1 MTLKKAMGRILIL
14 IAVILMSA
22 MAGVG
27 IVSLVTSI
35 VLPELISGDYI
46 IHLTYRSIPLFTVI
60 VLFAVFVGVFIK
72 KDKSFFQ

>member
-60 VLFAVFVGVFIK
+60 AFFGIFAGVFIG

>member
-1 MTLKKAMGRILIL
+1 MPPMKFMGRILIL
-14 IAVILMSA
+14 IAFTLVTA

-27 IVSLVTSI
+27 VGALVISI